1 MNSWLVGTSMFWF
14 WFESKAQSAFQ
25 RFSFEIKRK
34 MKWKK
39 QFEQVKHLSNWKCE
53 LNVML
58 RKKIKTKLKENEWK
72 ESLWNSERNI
82 FVGQN
87 QRRRIIILCIF
98 SGDKKEQNE

>member
-1 MNSWLVGTSMFWF
+1 MVGGHINVWF

-25 RFSFEIKRK
+25 SFQRFSFEIKGK

-72 ESLWNSERNI
+72 ESLWNSEKNI

-87 QRRRIIILCIF
+87 QRRRMIILCIF